1 MEKIIGDLIYDS
13 DVDYSDV
20 EEITGYIDCRGVDTR
35 ESFPNLTTI
44 GGYIDCSGADTR
56 VLFPNLTTVGGCIEC
71 SGADTRVLFPNLKT
85 VGGNIYCRGADTRVL
100 FPNLTTVG
108 GYIECR
114 GADTRVLFPKLIK
127 TECGD
132 FLSKQKIYSAFRRKD
147 FLFYDGILSRVID
160 TKVLKSGVKVYRL
173 EVVGK
178 TSISYC
184 IESDG
189 VYSHGETIK
198 EARESLLYKIGE
210 RDKSE
215 YEGWTLDKRITK
227 RQAIESYRVITGAC
241 EYGVC
246 CFVEGQGKLKLKYSV
261 REVIDLTKGQYGNME
276 YSAFFSKKR

>member
-20 EEITGYIDCRGVDTR
+20 EEITGSIDCSGADTKVLFPNLKTVGGYIDCRGADTR
-35 ESFPNLTTI
+35 ESFPNLTTV
-44 GGYIDCSGADTR
+44 GGGIDCSGADTR
-56 VLFPNLTTVGGCIEC
+56 ESFPKLTTVGGGIDC
-71 SGADTRVLFPNLKT
+71 G
-85 VGGNIYCRGADTRVL
+85 
-100 FPNLTTVG
+100 
-108 GYIECR
+108 

-241 EYGVC
+241 EYGVR

-261 REVIDLTKGQYGNME
+261 REIIGLTKGQYGNLE
-276 YSAFFSKKR
+276 YEKFFKKQYI